1 MADRIALM
9 REGRVMQLGT
19 PEELYL
25 QPADPFV
32 ATFLGEVNRLPARI
46 RDGQAWSVIGPVPAA
61 RLPEGS
67 PAELLLRPEGL
78 RVMPAGSEGTTL
90 AEVEACRLLGATT
103 LVHMAV
109 ADGEGGVLHLHAR
122 LPPGAAL
129 ARGQMVGVALDPGR
143 AFAFPREAGGGQGAS
158 DPVNA

>member
-9 REGRVMQLGT
+9 REGRVVQLGT
-19 PEELYL
+19 PEQLYL
-25 QPADPFV
+25 HPATPFV

-46 RDGQAWSVIGPVPAA
+46 RQGAAETVIGAAPA
-61 RLPEGS
+61 RGLPEGS

-78 RVMPAGSEGTTL
+78 RVMAAGSTGSAL
-90 AEVEACRLLGATT
+90 AEVQACRLLGATT

-122 LPPGAAL
+122 LPPGARL
-129 ARGQMVGVALDPGR
+129 SRGDRVGVALDPER
-143 AFAFPREAGGGQGAS
+143 AFAFPSETS
-158 DPVNA
+158 